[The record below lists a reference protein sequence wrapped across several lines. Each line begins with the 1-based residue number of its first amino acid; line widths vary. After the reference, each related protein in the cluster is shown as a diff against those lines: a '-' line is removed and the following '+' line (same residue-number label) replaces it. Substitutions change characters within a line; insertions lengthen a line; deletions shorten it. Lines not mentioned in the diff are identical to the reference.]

1 MEVKA
6 YVLIN
11 ADTGAYIGV
20 PSSNSDFPYD
30 TDDLSFTKIWNNKQE
45 PRDYADK
52 YPNKP
57 MCLHEVKVSKKP
69 CSWH

>member
-11 ADTGAYIGV
+11 ADTDAYIGV
-20 PSSNSDFPYD
+20 ASPNSDYPYD
-30 TDDLSFTKIWNNKQE
+30 TDDLNLATIWNNKQE
-45 PRDYADK
+45 PRVYVDRF
-52 YPNKP
+52 PNKL
-57 MCLHEVKVSKKP
+57 MYLHEVKVSKKP